1 MIKAE
6 INKRHITLD
15 VSGDLATILSEMH
28 TFVEDMLSSIESTTK
43 ESKQQLLLLLTQNI
57 LKEWSKEGNE
67 NE

>member
-6 INKRHITLD
+6 INKNHIELD

-28 TFVEDMLSSIESTTK
+28 AFVEDMLSSIEGTTK

-57 LKEWSKEGNE
+57 LKEWSTENE